1 MLMLNILVVE
11 DDPNIRKLMEAVLR
25 DEQYTPI
32 LAEDAQAALDII
44 DHQHIDLMI
53 TDIMMPGMDGY
64 TLTEQL
70 REAKYDFPILMVTA
84 RETIKDKRKGFI
96 VGTDDYMIKP
106 VDEEELVLRVKALL
120 RRAKIVSERKIV
132 IGRVTLN
139 YDTLTVSRDA
149 ERITLP
155 QKEFMLLY
163 KLLSYPEQIFT
174 RMQLMDEIWGLDT
187 GSDEHTVSVHVGRL
201 RERFFKWPEFTI
213 ETVRGL
219 GYKAVKHEE
228 A

>member
-1 MLMLNILVVE
+1 MFNILVVE
-11 DDPNIRKLMEAVLR
+11 DDPNIRKLMEAVLL
-25 DEQYTPI
+25 DERYIPV

-44 DHQHIDLMI
+44 DRQHIDLMI

-70 REAKYDFPILMVTA
+70 REAKYEFPILMVTA
-84 RETIKDKRKGFI
+84 RETIRDKRKGFI
-96 VGTDDYMIKP
+96 VGTDDYMVKP
-106 VDEEELVLRVKALL
+106 IDEEELILRVKALL

-132 IGRVTLN
+132 IGNAILN
-139 YDTLTVSRDA
+139 YDTLTVSRDS
-149 ERITLP
+149 ERVTLP

-187 GSDEHTVSVHVGRL
+187 ESDEHTVSVHIGRL
-201 RERFFKWPEFTI
+201 RERFFKWTEFSI

-228 A
+228 T